1 MSTRVLG
8 LAALLVAVAA
18 SAQAQPPGRAGDAAF
33 GLPQAPAH
41 RIATEAQ
48 RELGRK
54 IFFDRRLSSNG
65 TMSCGMCHVPEE
77 GFTSNASQLALGL
90 EGRSLARNAPTL
102 INVAWQASL
111 FHDGRATS
119 LERQAWDPLLHPH
132 EMGNR
137 SRVQVLDK
145 LRRLDDYAIR
155 FERAYPGRGLGRAT
169 LGHALAAYERS
180 LVAADSPFD
189 RWFHGGGPRTLE
201 QRAYSDRTLE
211 QRAYS
216 DRTLEQRAYSNR
228 TLEQRAPSEP
238 TLNERARAGYELFV
252 GRARCAT
259 CHTIDA
265 RGSLFTDGAFHV
277 TGAGQRVQA
286 SYDVPLAAGVSTRVD
301 ASTLASFAFKVDDD
315 PGRFAVTKASGDRR
329 AFKTPSLRNVALTAP
344 YMHDGSLATLDE
356 VIDFYDR
363 GGGDVP
369 GKSPVITPLALRTED
384 KAALRAFLESLTSPH
399 IDALAAA
406 ARSRILSPLLRTPWP
421 ASTSPTSSPPSTGGA
436 NAHPRQTG

>member
-8 LAALLVAVAA
+8 LAALLMAVSA

-41 RIATEAQ
+41 RVATEAQ

-145 LRRLDDYAIR
+145 LRRLDDYAMR

-189 RWFHGGGPRTLE
+189 RWFHGGG
-201 QRAYSDRTLE
+201 
-211 QRAYS
+211 
-216 DRTLEQRAYSNR
+216 N
-228 TLEQRAPSEP
+228 RAPSHP
-238 TLNERARAGYELFV
+238 TLNERARVGYELFV

-369 GKSPVITPLALRTED
+369 GKSPVIAPLGLRTED

-399 IDALAAA
+399 IDALAAT
-406 ARSRILSPLLRTPWP
+406 ARSRILSPLLRTTWP

-436 NAHPRQTG
+436 NGHPRPTG